1 MSSAAKAQEGALVVE
16 TGDGLYQ
23 NRVSVDG
30 HVFLADEPLEAG
42 GMDTGPD
49 PYDLLAAS
57 LGACKSMTMRM
68 YAQRKSW
75 PLTRAQVRVVHAKV
89 FAKDCEDCETDHG
102 SIDEFRVEIELTG
115 DLDDEQRA
123 RLIEISE
130 RCPVHRTLQG
140 EIKIRTQAV

>member
-1 MSSAAKAQEGALVVE
+1 MSKTASQGAQVVE

-30 HVFLADEPLEAG
+30 HVFLVDEPLDAG

-68 YAQRKSW
+68 YAQRKGW
-75 PLTRAQVRVVHAKV
+75 PLQRAEVRVVHGKIH
-89 FAKDCEDCETDHG
+89 AKDCEDCQSADG
-102 SIDEFRVEIELTG
+102 QIDEFQVEIKLTG
-115 DLDDEQRA
+115 KLDDEQRA
-123 RLIEISE
+123 RLLEISE

-140 EIKIRTQAV
+140 EVKIRTRTA